1 MASIKQSL
9 LDTIIDFIGRRK
21 VAALERAFKNNK
33 ELMDAVN
40 QMNKSYKKI
49 DDRLSDY
56 CKKNPDICK
65 EAEETR
71 QRFR

>member
-21 VAALERAFKNNK
+21 VSALEKAFKNNK
-33 ELMDAVN
+33 EIMDAVKK
-40 QMNKSYKKI
+40 MNDSYKKI
-49 DDRLSDY
+49 DDRLTEY

-65 EAEETR
+65 EAEETKK
-71 QRFR
+71 RFR